1 MKYRRY
7 LPIKFGNMLVG
18 LSFGIFGAHRISESL
33 DSGMSIVW
41 FLGIQAIALLF
52 ISGEKDIYKSEN
64 DQSDGEQTTKLV
76 VAVLLGIVLVCLII
90 VQIIN
95 HFQIFG

>member
-64 DQSDGEQTTKLV
+64 DQTDGERSGQLI
-76 VAVLLGIVLVCLII
+76 VAVLLGIVLVCIVI
-90 VQIIN
+90 VQVLD
-95 HFQIFG
+95 